1 MKHQIN
7 QEPNMA
13 DFIPPRNEVPEPETT
28 LKVISTISSE
38 RAAAVFGDHT
48 PREVG
53 PQPVATSAT
62 YAPPA
67 PSRTSPAG
75 PIAIDAPKPH
85 EHVPPAVK
93 RQIVCFSFYKV
104 MPEWRRLPAEEK
116 AAHKQAFADV
126 LTKWNKPGEF
136 LSLTYSTIG
145 TRGDVDMCLWSIGYA
160 VDELNQMRSEL
171 MATPLGGYLTSP
183 HNFLAMTKRSQYQID
198 RPDESEGE
206 GRGAIRPGGQKY
218 IFIYPFWKTRPWYLL
233 SATERKRLMDE
244 HIRIGLMYPRVKLNT
259 TYSFGIDDQ
268 EFVVAFE
275 TNFPEDFLDLVQ
287 QLRETEISLYT
298 LADTPIFSCVRLPAM
313 EMLNRLG

>member
-1 MKHQIN
+1 
-7 QEPNMA
+7 MA
-13 DFIPPRNEVPEPETT
+13 EFIAPKRQVPEP
-28 LKVISTISSE
+28 ISTFLAPRFSAAGSSAVTLHPPVAE
-38 RAAAVFGDHT
+38 TASDTAAAID
-48 PREVG
+48 
-53 PQPVATSAT
+53 
-62 YAPPA
+62 APPA
-67 PSRTSPAG
+67 PGRPAG
-75 PIAIDAPKPH
+75 SYGAAPHDPAKP
-85 EHVPPAVK
+85 PVK

-116 AAHKQAFADV
+116 AAHKAAFIAV
-126 LTKWNKPGEF
+126 LDRWNKPGEF

-145 TRGDVDMCLWSIGYA
+145 TRGDVDMCVWSIGYG

-171 MATPLGGYLTSP
+171 LRTPLGGYLNSP

-233 SATERKRLMDE
+233 SMSERKRLMDE
-244 HIRIGLMYPRVKLNT
+244 HIRIGLLYPRVKLNT
-259 TYSFGIDDQ
+259 TYSFGLDDQ

-287 QLRETEISLYT
+287 QLRETEISIYT
-298 LADTPIFSCVRLPAM
+298 LKDWPIFSCVRVPPM
-313 EMLNRLG
+313 EMLDRLG

>member
-1 MKHQIN
+1 
-7 QEPNMA
+7 MA
-13 DFIPPRNEVPEPETT
+13 DIIHPKNEIPEPKVSEKAIHAVSGVWSVAQLSGQEQTET
-28 LKVISTISSE
+28 
-38 RAAAVFGDHT
+38 AAG
-48 PREVG
+48 
-53 PQPVATSAT
+53 
-62 YAPPA
+62 APPA
-67 PSRTSPAG
+67 SLTDRPGERMADRPVSPYGQPSPSHGPAT
-75 PIAIDAPKPH
+75 
-85 EHVPPAVK
+85 PAK

-104 MPEWRRLPAEEK
+104 MPEWRRLSPAIK
-116 AAHKQAFADV
+116 AEHKAEFADV
-126 LTKWNKPGEF
+126 LARWNKPGEF
-136 LSLTYSTIG
+136 LSLTYSTVG
-145 TRGDVDMCLWSIGYA
+145 TRGDVDMCVWSIGYA
-160 VDELNQMRSEL
+160 VEELNRMRSEL
-171 MATPLGGYLTSP
+171 MRTPLGGYLTSP

-233 SATERKRLMDE
+233 SAAERKRLMDE

-298 LADTPIFSCVRLPAM
+298 LADTPIFSCVRLQPL
-313 EMLNRLG
+313 EMLDRLG